1 MTSVF
6 DCYIERRTSDSIKW
20 TRYGQDA
27 LAMWVADMDFA
38 APPAVIEALQARIAH
53 GVFGYGA
60 EPPELREV
68 LVARLAARYGWRVAP
83 EDLVFMPGVVVGFNL
98 AAQAVAQ
105 PGESMLLQ
113 TPVYYPM
120 FRTPVYA
127 GLTLDQMTLT
137 QGADGRYG
145 VDLDLMARAITERTR
160 LFLLCNPHNPVGRA
174 FTRQELA
181 DMAALCLRRDLVI
194 CSDEIH
200 CELTYEGHTHTPIAA
215 LDGEIAQRTITLM
228 APSKTFNIAGLHFS
242 FAVIQ
247 NPDLRRTY
255 ERACRGIV
263 PSVSVLAY
271 AAALAAYR
279 DSEPWL
285 AEALA
290 YLQANRDYLCR
301 FVAAELPGLRMACP
315 EATYLA
321 WLDCREA
328 RLPGGPHEFFLER
341 AGVALN
347 DGATFGP
354 GGEGFVRLNYGCC
367 RQVLDQALERMRAA
381 LHTQTL

>member
-6 DCYIERRTSDSIKW
+6 DSVIERRGTDSAKW
-20 TRYGQDA
+20 ASYGQDV

-38 APPAVIEALQARIAH
+38 APPAVIEALQSRVAH
-53 GVFGYGA
+53 GVFGYGV
-60 EPPELREV
+60 EPPTLREV
-68 LVARLAARYGWRVAP
+68 IVARLAARYGWRVAP

-98 AAQAVAQ
+98 AGQAVAQ

-120 FRTPVYA
+120 FRTPGYA
-127 GLTLDQMTLT
+127 GLALDQMTLT
-137 QGADGRYG
+137 PDAEGHYG
-145 VDLDLMARAITERTR
+145 VDLDLMARTITERTR

-174 FTRQELA
+174 FTRAELTAMA
-181 DMAALCLRRDLVI
+181 DLCLRRDVVI

-200 CELTYEGHTHTPIAA
+200 CELTYEGHEHTPIAA
-215 LDGEIAQRTITLM
+215 LDPEIAQRTITLM

-247 NPDLRRTY
+247 NPDLRRAY
-255 ERACRGIV
+255 VGAFRGIV

-271 AAALAAYR
+271 VAALAAYEEG
-279 DSEPWL
+279 DPWL
-285 AEALA
+285 AELLP
-290 YLQANRDYLCR
+290 YLQANRDHLCE
-301 FVAAELPGLRMACP
+301 FVAAELPGVRMACP

-328 RLPGGPHEFFLER
+328 ALPEGPHRFFLER

-347 DGATFGP
+347 DGAPFGP
-354 GGEGFVRLNYGCC
+354 GGEGFVRLNYGCS
-367 RQVLDQALERMRAA
+367 RQRLDEALGRMRAA
-381 LHTQTL
+381 LGAHLA